1 MSEVKSFSIYSL
13 STVPLYSIPVEGIAF
28 ALECDLD
35 LVLNCQRGHLQLAAA
50 VHMQC
55 AISDFEIFFAGVS
68 FGR

>member
-13 STVPLYSIPVEGIAF
+13 STIPLYSIPVEGITLAH
-28 ALECDLD
+28 ECDID
-35 LVLNCQRGHLQLAAA
+35 LVLNHQRGHFQLAAA
-50 VHMQC
+50 VRMQY